1 MGESITFASNGGR
14 CTGYLSLPPT
24 GAGPAIIVIQEWWG
38 LVGHIKDVVDRF
50 ALAGFVAL
58 APDLYHGEA
67 TTEPDEAKKLMMELA
82 MKAAGQDIAGAGKF
96 LSSREDVTSPNIG
109 VIGFCMGG
117 SLAIWSAT
125 ISDDIAAAVGFYP
138 GGSWE
143 RMSPN
148 WGQYSGK
155 SAQIHCAESDGTSSA
170 PPIQE
175 AVIAINRAGGTAS
188 AFDYAGT
195 QHAFFNDDRPEVF
208 DKAASALAWDRTIAF
223 FNLKLRK

>member
-1 MGESITFASNGGR
+1 MGQSITFASNGGS
-14 CTGYLSLPPT
+14 CTGYLSLPPS

-67 TTEPDEAKKLMMELA
+67 TTEPDAAKKLMMELA
-82 MKAAGQDIAGAGKF
+82 MKTAAQDIAGAAKF
-96 LSSREDVTSPNIG
+96 LSSRDDVTSPNIG
-109 VIGFCMGG
+109 AIGFCMGG

-125 ISDDIAAAVGFYP
+125 ISDEIAATVGFYP

-148 WGQYSGK
+148 WSQYSGK
-155 SAQIHCAESDGTSSA
+155 STQIHCAESDGTSSA
-170 PPIQE
+170 PSIQE
-175 AVIAINRAGGTAS
+175 AVTAINAAGGNAT
-188 AFDYAGT
+188 AFDYVGT
-195 QHAFFNDDRPEVF
+195 AHAFFNDDRPEVF
-208 DKAASALAWDRTIAF
+208 DTAASALAWERTISF
-223 FNLKLRK
+223 FNLNLRT

>member
-1 MGESITFASNGGR
+1 MGEAITFASNGGS

-67 TTEPDEAKKLMMELA
+67 TAEPDEAKKLMMELA
-82 MKAAGQDIAGAGKF
+82 MKAAAQDIDGAAKF
-96 LSSREDVTSPNIG
+96 LSSRADVTSPKIG
-109 VIGFCMGG
+109 AIGFCMGG

-125 ISDDIAAAVGFYP
+125 ISDEIAACVGFYP

-143 RMSPN
+143 RMAPN
-148 WGQYSGK
+148 WSKYSGK
-155 SAQIHCAESDGTSSA
+155 SAQIHCAEADGSSSA
-170 PPIQE
+170 PSIEE
-175 AVIAINRAGGTAS
+175 AVIAIDSAGGKAS

-208 DKAASALAWDRTIAF
+208 DSAASALAWERTISF
-223 FNLKLRK
+223 FNLNLRR